1 MLTQTET
8 TQAQGQDLEQA
19 RAAQAGQAPA
29 QAQAASGAARPF
41 VDVIKDHLESETLN
55 LPMFHPI
62 ALKLQSLLNAKEFT
76 IEQVVGLIIKDQALT
91 SQILRLANS
100 AFFSGLSKVTTIT
113 EAVVRLGAKEIANVA
128 MMASQQNSYN
138 SFTIPEFKTQSQ
150 LLWKN
155 AIGCAIGTR
164 WLTEKTGYKQLAQEA
179 FIAGLLHDI
188 GNLLILKVMEG
199 VVLSEKQTRVVS
211 NELMTEI
218 MEAMHTDSGY
228 QLMQKWNL
236 PDVYCL
242 VVRDHH
248 KEQTDTNNV
257 LLSMVRLVDH
267 TCRKL
272 GLGCPAEPTLMLAA
286 TFEAQAMG
294 IKEILIAELEI
305 MIEDAME
312 MVTSSA

>member
-1 MLTQTET
+1 MDTQTQT
-8 TQAQGQDLEQA
+8 LAQTQVQSQGKN
-19 RAAQAGQAPA
+19 
-29 QAQAASGAARPF
+29 RPF
-41 VDVIKDHLESETLN
+41 VDVIKEQLDSETLN

-62 ALKLQSLLNAKEFT
+62 ALKLQGLLAGKDFT

-100 AFFSGLSKVTTIT
+100 AFFSGLAKVTTIT

-128 MMASQQNSYN
+128 MLASQQNSYN
-138 SFTIPEFKTQSQ
+138 SFTVPEFRAQSQ
-150 LLWKN
+150 MLWKHAFGS
-155 AIGCAIGTR
+155 AIGAR

-199 VVLSEKQTRVVS
+199 ILLSEPQGRGVS

-218 MEAMHTDSGY
+218 MSAMHTDSGF

-236 PDVYCL
+236 PDLYCNI
-242 VVRDHH
+242 VRDHH
-248 KEQTDTNNV
+248 KEQTDASNI
-257 LLSMVRLVDH
+257 LLSMVRLVDS

-272 GLGCPAEPTLMLAA
+272 GVGCAPEPTLMLAA

-305 MIEDAME
+305 MIEDAMD
-312 MVTSSA
+312 MVTSAG